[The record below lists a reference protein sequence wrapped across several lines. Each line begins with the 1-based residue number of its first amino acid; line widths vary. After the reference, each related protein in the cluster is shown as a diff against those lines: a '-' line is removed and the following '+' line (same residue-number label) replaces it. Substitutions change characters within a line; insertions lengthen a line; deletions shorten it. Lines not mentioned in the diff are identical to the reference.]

1 MLPIIT
7 FAMGIVSGIYILSQ
21 IEKGIKTNI
30 GRQQM
35 TKNLNNLDKN
45 DNSKKSK

>member
-7 FAMGIVSGIYILSQ
+7 FVIGIMAGMYILSQ

-30 GRQQM
+30 ERNQL
-35 TKNLNNLDKN
+35 TKNLDNLDKN

>member
-7 FAMGIVSGIYILSQ
+7 FAMGIVSGMYILTQ

-30 GRQQM
+30 ERNQL
-35 TKNLNNLDKN
+35 TKNLDNLDKN